1 MQEVSKREGEINGYA
16 TDVERQLRAR
26 SRATS
31 QALAALLRQ
40 IDGARARELCA
51 AAEAAPPDAKR
62 RLKELQQGASC
73 PGAEDAS
80 LDCRALQ
87 QPAEPITVGRQGAFP
102 WCSGHSCARSQRQQ
116 ARVLSCTWW
125 CWSRCGVDGNPAEQ
139 VPRSCR
145 VRAVD
150 GRNRRRSRP
159 AESPQRTAAPGQ
171 LPFSPAGH
179 EDQGARAAFAAAICP
194 MLNGTLC
201 HVQTVD
207 RQSKR
212 NNDPWWL

>member
-62 RLKELQQGASC
+62 RFKELQQGASC

-80 LDCRALQ
+80 AWT
-87 QPAEPITVGRQGAFP
+87 AEHF
-102 WCSGHSCARSQRQQ
+102 SSQRSPSLL
-116 ARVLSCTWW
+116 V
-125 CWSRCGVDGNPAEQ
+125 
-139 VPRSCR
+139 
-145 VRAVD
+145 VRAPFHGAV
-150 GRNRRRSRP
+150 G
-159 AESPQRTAAPGQ
+159 TAAPD
-171 LPFSPAGH
+171 LSA
-179 EDQGARAAFAAAICP
+179 
-194 MLNGTLC
+194 
-201 HVQTVD
+201 
-207 RQSKR
+207 SKHGY
-212 NNDPWWL
+212 